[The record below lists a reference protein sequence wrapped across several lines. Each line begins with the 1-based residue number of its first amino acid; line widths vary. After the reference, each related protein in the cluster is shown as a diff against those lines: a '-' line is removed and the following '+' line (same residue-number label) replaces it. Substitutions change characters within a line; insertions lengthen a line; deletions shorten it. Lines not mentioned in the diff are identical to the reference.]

1 MIQAMLDKY
10 QKKYLKRAKIISGLL
25 ILTPFVRA
33 VFLTGSVARGEATEK
48 SDIDFFVI
56 IKKDR
61 LYTGRFFVTGLV
73 YLTGLRRY
81 DKKIAGRICLNCYQT
96 EDHLL
101 VSPQTE
107 YVANDYSK
115 AIVLWARGNLD
126 QKFIDANSWMRK
138 FGINIKTQKKYLP
151 RRQTGQKT
159 SFFFYPLFLCQF
171 IFESIFELIFHDF
184 GEKILKKYQI
194 KKIRNNSLTKIATKG
209 EIYISDTELRFHP
222 KTSLDI

>member
-1 MIQAMLDKY
+1 MA
-10 QKKYLKRAKIISGLL
+10 
-25 ILTPFVRA
+25 PFVRA
-33 VFLTGSVARGEATEK
+33 IFLTGSMARGEAKEK

-81 DKKIAGRICLNCYQT
+81 DNKIAGRICLNCYQT
-96 EDHLL
+96 ENHLQ
-101 VSPQTE
+101 VAPQTE

-115 AIVLWARGNLD
+115 ARVLWARGNVYR
-126 QKFIDANSWMRK
+126 KFIIANFWVEK
-138 FGINIKTQKKYLP
+138 FGCKIEKNNQKL
-151 RRQTGQKT
+151 

-171 IFESIFELIFHDF
+171 IFELFFELIFHDF

-194 KKIRNNSLTKIATKG
+194 KKILNNPLAKTATKG
-209 EIYISDTELRFHP
+209 EIFMSDTELRFHP
-222 KTSLDI
+222 IKSLDKKKFLP